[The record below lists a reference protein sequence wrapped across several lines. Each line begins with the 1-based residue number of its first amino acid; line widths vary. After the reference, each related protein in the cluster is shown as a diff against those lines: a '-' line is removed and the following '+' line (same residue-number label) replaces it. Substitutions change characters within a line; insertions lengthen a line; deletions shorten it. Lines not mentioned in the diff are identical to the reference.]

1 MKELSQ
7 YHHIHCIGIG
17 GIGLSAIAEILLARG
32 YSVSGSD
39 MKESDMTEKLR
50 AAGATVAIG
59 HAAEN
64 VAGADL
70 VVYSNAIPDENP
82 EMKAAREAGIECVT
96 RATALGV
103 LMAECRESIAVSGT
117 HGKTTTTSMISL
129 LLDHAGYDP
138 TILVGGN
145 LGEIGGNCK
154 VGGKDYF
161 ITEACEYMDSFLQ
174 LRPKTEI
181 ILNIDSDHLDYFKD
195 IDHIVRSFDA
205 FARLV
210 PEDGLVIA
218 FAQNPFVA
226 SILSGLS
233 CRVLTFGFM
242 DSCDY
247 YAKNITFSSTGM
259 PAFDLCFR
267 GEKLARL
274 QLSVP
279 GEHNIANALASA
291 ACARTLGVPMSVIS
305 STLESY
311 SGTARRFDV
320 LGVTTTGVKIVTD
333 YGHHPTEIKATLNA
347 AGNVPHK
354 DVWCIFQPHTY
365 TRTRALFHDFT
376 NAFDAADH
384 LILAKI
390 YPAREKDIYGVS
402 SLDLEQEIIRT
413 HPSKDVRYIEEFDDI
428 ARTVLAEAK
437 RGDLV
442 LVMGAG
448 DIDRVGDRILALD
461 QSRTRFPHGIGVLG
475 DL

>member
-1 MKELSQ
+1 MKPLSE
-7 YHHIHCIGIG
+7 YKHIHCIGIG

-32 YSVSGSD
+32 YHVSGSD

-50 AAGATVAIG
+50 AAGATVCIG
-59 HAAEN
+59 HSAEN
-64 VAGADL
+64 VKGADL
-70 VVYSNAIPDENP
+70 VVYSNAIPSENP

-96 RATALGV
+96 RATALGD
-103 LMAECRESIAVSGT
+103 LMAECKESIAVSGT
-117 HGKTTTTSMISL
+117 HGKTTTTSMIAL
-129 LLDHAGYDP
+129 LLDHAGLDP

-161 ITEACEYMDSFLQ
+161 VTEACEYMDSFLS

-195 IDHIVRSFDA
+195 IDHIVRSFDT

-210 PEDGLVIA
+210 PPDGLVIA

-226 SILSGLS
+226 SILNGLN

-247 YAKNITFSSTGM
+247 YAKNISFSTTGM

-305 STLESY
+305 STLEGY

-320 LGVTTTGVKIVTD
+320 LGITTTGAKIITD
-333 YGHHPTEIKATLNA
+333 YGHHPTEIKATLKA

-365 TRTRALFHDFT
+365 TRTRALFHDFS

-390 YPAREKDIYGVS
+390 YPAREKDIYGIS
-402 SLDLEQEIIRT
+402 SVDLEQEIIRT
-413 HPSKDVRYIEEFDDI
+413 HPSKDVRYFDEFDDI
-428 ARTVLAEAK
+428 ARTVLNEAK
-437 RGDLV
+437 QGDLV